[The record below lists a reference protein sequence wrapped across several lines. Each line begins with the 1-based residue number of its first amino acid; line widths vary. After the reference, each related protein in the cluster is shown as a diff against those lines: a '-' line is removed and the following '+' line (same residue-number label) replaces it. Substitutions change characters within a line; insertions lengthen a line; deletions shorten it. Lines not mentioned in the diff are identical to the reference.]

1 MTIQCSNIWNKEGII
16 GIREVCTCRVFPFHS
31 CSLNNNVLSS
41 LRVFLK
47 ANGWPEVFSVLCSA
61 GIRCLVT
68 GWLGLDVSNQRGG
81 SHLKSPKIKPFVWG
95 QHAVSKCRTT
105 MTPWPSTT
113 SRKNGWLNYTAA
125 RAQEV
130 PNCPKLSQIVPN
142 CPKLYTCQKYET
154 AWLKLRF
161 NF

>member
-1 MTIQCSNIWNKEGII
+1 MTIQCSNIWNKERII
-16 GIREVCTCRVFPFHS
+16 GICDVCTCRVSPFHS
-31 CSLNNNVLSS
+31 CSLNNSVLSS
-41 LRVFLK
+41 PRVQVFLK
-47 ANGWPEVFSVLCSA
+47 ANGWPEVFSVLRST

-68 GWLGLDVSNQRGG
+68 GWLVLDVSNKRGG
-81 SHLKSPKIKPFVWG
+81 SHIKSPKIKLFVWG

-113 SRKNGWLNYTAA
+113 SRKNGWINYTAA

-130 PNCPKLSQIVPN
+130 PNCPKL
-142 CPKLYTCQKYET
+142 YTCRNYET

-161 NF
+161 TF